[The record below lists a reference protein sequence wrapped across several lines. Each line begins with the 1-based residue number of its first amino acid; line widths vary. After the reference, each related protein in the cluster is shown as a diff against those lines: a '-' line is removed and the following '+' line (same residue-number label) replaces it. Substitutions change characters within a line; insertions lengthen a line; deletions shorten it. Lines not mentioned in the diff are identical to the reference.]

1 MRINVLVV
9 LVAGLLFPANAAP
22 EDAARR
28 DLKKLQGK
36 WRYVSLVIFGQPV
49 KDGLK
54 GRTVEIKGKALTK
67 GRFGTPFRLDPAKK
81 PRAIDLTEKHTVV
94 SFEGGVQ
101 KTAEKEVV
109 APGIYRL
116 DGDTLTICYDS
127 GGPAGEPER
136 PTKFAS
142 EPGSHV
148 TLMVLRRQK

>member
-1 MRINVLVV
+1 MKIRVLIV
-9 LVAGLLFPANAAP
+9 LVAGLLVAANAGP
-22 EDAARR
+22 QDAAKRE
-28 DLKKLQGK
+28 LKKLQGT
-36 WRYVSLVIFGQPV
+36 WRYVSLVISGQPV

-54 GRTVEIKGKALTK
+54 ERTVEIKAKALTE
-67 GRFGTPFRLDPAKK
+67 GRFVRPFRLDPAKK
-81 PRAIDLTEKHTVV
+81 PRAIDITEKHTVV

-101 KTAEKEVV
+101 KTVEKEVV
-109 APGIYRL
+109 VPGIYRL

-127 GGPAGEPER
+127 GGPSEGPER